1 MRPNTVTL
9 IPILGI
15 ILLTASD
22 VGSAP
27 VLTLR
32 DCYLLAL
39 KQSETIAIKRE
50 EIEATQ
56 AQFFQAASEALG
68 DVHFKMTQFRQ
79 DARDTGDTSSV
90 SGSFTR
96 QLKRERVFEMNQPVF
111 QGFKAFAALNAA
123 GGLKKQRTAERIR
136 AEQLLFFDVA
146 QSFYSVL
153 REKKEVEIIEEI
165 EKLFKERIGEL
176 NEREAIGRSR
186 QGEVVTA
193 ESRLKLI
200 YAEHARSRGDFIIAR
215 YGLEFLTG
223 MAIDPDILV
232 DEELPLKDAESLETY
247 LAHIENR
254 PDVEAAKQAARIAR
268 QGIISAQSDL
278 WPTMTV
284 DTTAYEM
291 REGFQSGID
300 WDVLFTVD
308 VPLFQGGEIVGNI
321 KKALSTRKEFDLT
334 HELTKRQAE
343 LDIKQSL
350 QNWLTSLDRFNALK
364 EAVSSSEKNYALQR
378 EDYARNLVGNL
389 DVLEALESL
398 NQTRR
403 DENEALFEMKE
414 NYWGLKVAVGDIP

>member
-27 VLTLR
+27 ALTLR

-39 KQSETIAIKRE
+39 KQSEAIAIKQE
-50 EIEATQ
+50 EVEATE
-56 AQFFQAASEALG
+56 AQFFKAASEALG

-90 SGSFTR
+90 SGTLTR
-96 QLKRERVFEMNQPVF
+96 QLKRERVFEINQPVF

-153 REKKEVEIIEEI
+153 REEKDVEIIGEI
-165 EKLFKERIGEL
+165 EKLFKERIDEL

-200 YAEHARSRGDFIIAR
+200 YAELARSRGEQIIAR

-223 MAIDPDILV
+223 IAIDPSILV

-247 LAHIENR
+247 LANIENR
-254 PDVEAAKQAARIAR
+254 ADIEAARQAARIAR

-300 WDVLFTVD
+300 WDVLFTID
-308 VPLFQGGEIVGNI
+308 VPLFQGGEVIGNL
-321 KKALSTRKEFDLT
+321 KQAHSTRKKFDLA
-334 HELTKRQAE
+334 HDLTKRQAE
-343 LDIKQSL
+343 LDVKTSL

-364 EAVSSSEKNYALQR
+364 EAVSSSEKNYQLQR
-378 EDYARNLVGNL
+378 EDYERNLVGNL

-403 DENEALFEMKE
+403 DVNVALYQMKQD
-414 NYWGLKVAVGDIP
+414 YWGLKVAVGDIP